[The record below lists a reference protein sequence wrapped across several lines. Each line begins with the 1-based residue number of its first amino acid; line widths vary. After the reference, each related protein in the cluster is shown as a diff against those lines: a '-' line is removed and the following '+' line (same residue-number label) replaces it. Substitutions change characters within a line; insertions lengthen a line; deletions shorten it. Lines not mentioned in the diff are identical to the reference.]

1 MLARSFI
8 GDYKNRTLPFI
19 KTLLVHKKGFTA
31 ADWCYLGLNKE
42 NYRNYLS
49 DADYMMM
56 HPLNG
61 RFSAWIDD
69 KLTLKYL
76 FAGTELDCYMP
87 KYYYQI
93 DSLGRVLRLIDS
105 EEKSGGVFYESIA
118 ELLEKKKELAIK
130 RIAGELGEGFYKA
143 EFQNN
148 VYYMNGRQMSKDEFC
163 KKLAVLKDYLITE
176 YLHPH
181 RELAQYCP
189 DTVNSIRYLLGK
201 MDEKLVMLKG
211 FIRFGTKQS
220 GFVEN
225 YNAGGVLCYLDQ
237 YGRFTEGNI
246 IDKNFH
252 KNQVISTHPDNGQE
266 LKGIIPKWD
275 EITKVGRLL
284 ETHFPQLTYLGIDIV
299 VTDSEE
305 VKILEINSLT
315 SLDTLQMDGSI
326 LEKSSAGEYFKER
339 L

>member
-1 MLARSFI
+1 MK
-8 GDYKNRTLPFI
+8 DYKNKTLPFI
-19 KTLLVHKKGFTA
+19 KTLSVHRKGFTA
-31 ADWCYLGLNKE
+31 TDWCYLGLNKE
-42 NYRNYLS
+42 NYRSYLS

-76 FAGTELDCYMP
+76 FAGTELDSYMP
-87 KYYYQI
+87 RYYYQI
-93 DSLGRVLRLIDS
+93 DSLGKVLRLIDS
-105 EEKSGGVFYESIA
+105 EEKSDSVSYESIA
-118 ELLEKKKELAIK
+118 NLLEEKKELAIK
-130 RIAGELGEGFYKA
+130 RVAGSIGEGFYKA

-148 VYYMNGRQMSKDEFC
+148 AYYINGRQMSKDEFC
-163 KKLAVLKDYLITE
+163 RNLAVLKNYLITE
-176 YLHPH
+176 YLHTH
-181 RELAQYCP
+181 RELALYCP
-189 DTVNSIRYLLGK
+189 DTANSIRYLLGR

-211 FIRFGTKQS
+211 YIRFGTKQS

-225 YNAGGVLCYLDQ
+225 YNSGGVLCYLDQ
-237 YGRFTEGNI
+237 HGRFTEGNI
-246 IDKNFH
+246 IDKKLH

-284 ETHFPQLTYLGIDIV
+284 ETYFPQLTYLGIDVV
-299 VTDSEE
+299 VTDREE

-315 SLDTLQMDGSI
+315 SLDALQMDGSI
-326 LEKSSAGEYFKER
+326 LDKSPAGNYFKER